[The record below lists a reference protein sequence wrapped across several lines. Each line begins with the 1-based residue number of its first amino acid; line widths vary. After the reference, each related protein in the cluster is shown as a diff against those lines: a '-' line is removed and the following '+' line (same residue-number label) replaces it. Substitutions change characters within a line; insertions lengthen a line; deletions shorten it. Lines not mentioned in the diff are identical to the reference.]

1 MIRPYLSNLI
11 DYHKDE
17 WKIQLAIKINFIS
30 MHMHS
35 KNIVILAGYET
46 NDIIEKLYDFLLERY
61 KKGLE
66 EKMKKK

>member
-46 NDIIEKLYDFLLERY
+46 NDIIKKIYDFLLERY